1 MLTLN
6 PSLVKVAA
14 ERVRDRLNGL
24 ATPSRLLRWSIGSI
38 YLWFGALK
46 LLNASPAVPLIGD
59 AFPLFIDGPLYLA
72 LALFEALVGILL
84 LGGLWTRWVIQAA
97 VVHLLGTLATLV
109 LTPSIV
115 FLTRFPYLSMEGE
128 FVVKNVV
135 LLAALYTIWK
145 LEVQAPDEEEVART
159 SQVR

>member
-1 MLTLN
+1 MLSLS
-6 PSLVKVAA
+6 PSVVKIVL
-14 ERVRDRLNGL
+14 ERVRDRLDGL

-46 LLNASPAVPLIGD
+46 LLNVSPAVHLIGD
-59 AFPLFIDGPLYLA
+59 AFPPFIDGPLYLA

-84 LGGLWTRWVIQAA
+84 LGGLWTRWVIHAA
-97 VVHLLGTLATLV
+97 VVHLLSTLATLV
-109 LTPSIV
+109 LAPSIV
-115 FLTRFPYLSMEGE
+115 FMTRFPYLSMEGE

-145 LEVQAPDEEEVART
+145 LEVQAPDEEELART
-159 SQVR
+159 SQAR